1 MTLLK
6 EYIIPRLFQTVVVI
20 FVGITLTFFIP
31 RLSPISPVDQMLGR
45 LSAFQVQDPRAVMQ
59 LRETLID
66 LYGLEG
72 SIFTQYFNY
81 WKRLLQFDL
90 GPSFY
95 VFPTPV
101 AELIG
106 DAIWWTVGLLLVS
119 TIISWFLGLILGTM
133 AGYFPD
139 RVWSRVLDSVLIT
152 IYPTPYVILAI
163 LLVFLFAFIFPIF
176 PLVGGASGR
185 AEFTLSYLVSIL
197 FHGFLPALSL
207 LLGATAFRFIIAK
220 ALTTTERAS
229 DYVQY
234 AEMAALPKRKILFF
248 YVARNTLLPQ
258 VTDLGLSFGTIF
270 GGALITEVIFSYPGI
285 GFSLLLG
292 INNGDF
298 NLIMGITVL
307 SVIGIAV
314 ASLIVDLTYPLFDPR
329 VRYK

>member
-6 EYIIPRLFQTVVVI
+6 EYILPRLFQTLVVI

-31 RLSPISPVDQMLGR
+31 RLSPINPVDQMIGR
-45 LSAFQVQDPRAVMQ
+45 LSAFQAQDPRAVEQ
-59 LRETLID
+59 LRESLLD

-72 SIFTQYFNY
+72 SIFVQYFNY

-90 GPSFY
+90 GPSLY

-101 AELIG
+101 SELIG
-106 DAIWWTVGLLLVS
+106 NAIWWTVGLLLVA
-119 TIISWFLGLILGTM
+119 TIISWFLGVILGTM

-163 LLVFLFAFIFPIF
+163 LLVFLLAFIFPIF
-176 PLVGGASGR
+176 PLVGGATGTPSFSFAYIG
-185 AEFTLSYLVSIL
+185 SVI
-197 FHGFLPALSL
+197 FHGFLPALSIV
-207 LLGATAFRFIIAK
+207 LGATAFRFIVAK
-220 ALTTTERAS
+220 ALTTSERAS

-298 NLIMGITVL
+298 NLIMGITIL
-307 SVIGIAV
+307 SVIGIAI

>member
-72 SIFTQYFNY
+72 SIFTQYLNY

-101 AELIG
+101 SELIG
-106 DAIWWTVGLLLVS
+106 NAIWWTVGLLLVS

-185 AEFTLSYLVSIL
+185 AEFTLSYLTSIL

-220 ALTTTERAS
+220 ALTATERAS

-298 NLIMGITVL
+298 NLIMGITIL